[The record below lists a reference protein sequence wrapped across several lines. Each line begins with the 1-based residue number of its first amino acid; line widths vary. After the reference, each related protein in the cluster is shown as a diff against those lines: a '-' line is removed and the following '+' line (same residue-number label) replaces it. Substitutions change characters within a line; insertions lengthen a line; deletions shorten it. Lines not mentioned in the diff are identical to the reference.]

1 MERVCPTRNDPG
13 SPCLMDNTMWYY
25 LIALNVVQ
33 RWIIDCR
40 NTINRLLFIMLC
52 ISDLRSDLWLEKV
65 EDLLCRI
72 LLEIIVNTDI
82 TFANIRNE

>member
-1 MERVCPTRNDPG
+1 
-13 SPCLMDNTMWYY
+13 MDNTMWY

-65 EDLLCRI
+65 EDILGRI
-72 LLEIIVNTDI
+72 LLEIIVNTDM